1 MADHQADPN
10 TDDPKPADT
19 LPAGQKQDASTD
31 DVSALKAEMIKH
43 RQEVARLKEELS
55 AKSEKPDSKPPQDP
69 QGDQSGDRIEK
80 LERQFQMQKLM
91 AQEAMTPKQ
100 ADAVLDLMKEIPSLE
115 TGEAKLLAAQ
125 RDQELFS
132 DTAASSG
139 FDPSSHATSRPTA
152 GTIPAMQ
159 DDAPD
164 TEARLNHIQSIRG
177 NKREY
182 DRYLNNLTGSIA
194 AQQVGKPG
202 HKRHPIPN
210 S

>member
-1 MADHQADPN
+1 MADHQAKPE
-10 TDDPKPADT
+10 DDPKPADT
-19 LPAGQKQDASTD
+19 LPEGQKQDASTD

-55 AKSEKPDSKPPQDP
+55 AKSEKPDQKPPQEP
-69 QGDQSGDRIEK
+69 QGDELLDRLDRIERSNQ
-80 LERQFQMQKLM
+80 LRDLM
-91 AQEAMTPKQ
+91 SSENMNARQ
-100 ADAVLDLMKEIPSLE
+100 ADAVADLMKEMPSLDA
-115 TGEAKLLAAQ
+115 GEAKLLAAQ
-125 RDQELFS
+125 RDKELFS

-139 FDPSSHATSRPTA
+139 FDPSVHGTSRPTA
-152 GTIPAMQ
+152 GTAPVEQ
-159 DDAPD
+159 DEGPD
-164 TEARLNHIQSIRG
+164 TEARLKHIASIRG

-182 DRYLNNLTGSIA
+182 QKYLNNLTGSIA